1 MSVQRIDD
9 DSAPD
14 LAVSRYDLLLF
25 ALPIPLLLG
34 VAWGLLAS
42 TPLAF
47 AVGLSGLP
55 SVAMLAYGLFVDAP
69 SPTPAARGVSGR
81 APGPGPSG
89 HDGDDRGEYGP
100 APCDD

>member
-1 MSVQRIDD
+1 
-9 DSAPD
+9 
-14 LAVSRYDLLLF
+14 
-25 ALPIPLLLG
+25 LLLG